1 MNGMLFV
8 LFKAVMVTG
17 KKIIKLMAF
26 VSGVTAIAS
35 IIRRHHMEMQ
45 RDKRV
50 AEEGYETAY
59 DILFPEEKDD
69 RKKMQ
74 YGPVIPG
81 QLAV

>member
-1 MNGMLFV
+1 
-8 LFKAVMVTG
+8 
-17 KKIIKLMAF
+17 MAF
-26 VSGVTAIAS
+26 VSGVTVIAS
-35 IIRRHHMEMQ
+35 VIRRHHMEML

>member
-1 MNGMLFV
+1 
-8 LFKAVMVTG
+8 
-17 KKIIKLMAF
+17 MAF
-26 VSGVTAIAS
+26 ISGVAFIAS
-35 IIRRHHMEMQ
+35 VVRRHHMMIQ

-81 QLAV
+81 QLAL

>member
-1 MNGMLFV
+1 
-8 LFKAVMVTG
+8 
-17 KKIIKLMAF
+17 MAF
-26 VSGVTAIAS
+26 ISGLAFISSVV
-35 IIRRHHMEMQ
+35 RRHHIMTQ

-81 QLAV
+81 QLVV